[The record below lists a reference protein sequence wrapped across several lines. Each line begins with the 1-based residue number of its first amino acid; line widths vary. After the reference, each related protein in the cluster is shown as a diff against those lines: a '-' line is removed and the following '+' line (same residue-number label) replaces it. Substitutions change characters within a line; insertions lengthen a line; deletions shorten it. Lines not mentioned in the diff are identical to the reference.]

1 MMKNEYTWVCQDTLV
16 LLERRRGEGVCVEQN
31 VLANTEPIK
40 KKLKP
45 LGDGSKM
52 SEPLDLGKA

>member
-16 LLERRRGEGVCVEQN
+16 LLERRRGEGVYVEQN

-40 KKLKP
+40 KKAQAI
-45 LGDGSKM
+45 GRWEQGV
-52 SEPLDLGKA
+52 

>member
-1 MMKNEYTWVCQDTLV
+1 MV
-16 LLERRRGEGVCVEQN
+16 LLERRRGESVYVEQN